1 MQQAQAAARSSCHPS
16 AGPALT
22 AGTGQE
28 EIIPCG
34 LPPSHCRAG
43 GGCQGL
49 PELAL
54 ASTPALATA
63 RVPSGAVSCAASMA
77 PRALASWQKLRPL
90 GSAPAVH

>member
-1 MQQAQAAARSSCHPS
+1 MQQAQAAVRSSCHPS

-28 EIIPCG
+28 EIIPRG
-34 LPPSHCRAG
+34 LPQNHCRNG
-43 GGCQGL
+43 SGCRGL
-49 PELAL
+49 SELAL
-54 ASTPALATA
+54 ASNPALAIA
-63 RVPSGAVSCAASMA
+63 RVSSGAASCTASMA